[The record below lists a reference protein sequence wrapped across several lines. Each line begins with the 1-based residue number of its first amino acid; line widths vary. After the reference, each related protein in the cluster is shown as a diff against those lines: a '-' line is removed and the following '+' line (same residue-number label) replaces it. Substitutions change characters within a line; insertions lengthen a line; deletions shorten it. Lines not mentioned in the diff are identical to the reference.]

1 MHRAAS
7 PVHPRRLPPAI
18 GYPRVLRP
26 IRELPDGADFERQAS
41 DSVGSLH
48 PAVTTPC
55 MTSFILRKHDSGR
68 CGPVD
73 GPRLSRLSVKGYRS
87 IDDWLHIDMPKD
99 VPLVLVG
106 ENNAG
111 KSNILRALN
120 FLFGDFWPGSYRP
133 EDHEYFGRS
142 PEGNEIKI
150 LATVE
155 GMPCTYCSE
164 GSVTQIRWKYAPD
177 DEVVSEFNRAS
188 SGCSHTYMNNS
199 IRQSLFCMSVGV
211 NRDLS
216 YQLSYG
222 SKWTTLAKL
231 MRRFHDRLV
240 ADPDRVEKLKGIFDT
255 LVATF
260 YEVEEFQTFSDALR
274 NAFADFAGNLRYGLG
289 VDFSAYDPSNYFRSL
304 RVFPHMDG
312 QARTYDE
319 LGTGQEQILAMAFAF
334 AYAKAF
340 GGDGLILAVEE
351 PESHLHPLAQQWLA
365 RKMKELAK
373 TGVQVIVTTH
383 SPYFVDLAKP
393 WTTVVVRKN
402 DSSQG
407 TQAVQFTPA
416 DLAAKLIEL
425 GARPELTNG
434 TTVGSFYESAAS
446 YETLGAFFSR
456 ACILVEGA
464 TEHFALPALLERS
477 GLDLLQEGVAVVPVE
492 GLTNMAKWARLYRS
506 YGLVVYGVFDT
517 DTDKA
522 PKDAE
527 ASRKAADD
535 LLSALQVRGAPESRP
550 DELGVFERYACF
562 DPNYE
567 AAMRRLFGQEYV
579 HLEVAAA
586 EAVGKSKQLKA
597 RYCAR
602 RLERPSEQSGWA
614 SLATLVHAVRNLLP
628 ELSGPANLPPAA
640 VSNTPTGVSRRAMRP
655 SPWRP

>member
-1 MHRAAS
+1 
-7 PVHPRRLPPAI
+7 VN
-18 GYPRVLRP
+18 
-26 IRELPDGADFERQAS
+26 
-41 DSVGSLH
+41 
-48 PAVTTPC
+48 
-55 MTSFILRKHDSGR
+55 
-68 CGPVD
+68 

-99 VPLVLVG
+99 APLVLVG

-120 FLFGDFWPGSYRP
+120 FLFGDFWPGSHRP

-155 GMPCTYCSE
+155 RMPCTNCTE
-164 GSVTQIRWKYAPD
+164 GWITQIRWKYAPD
-177 DEVVSEFNRAS
+177 DETVSQVNRTS
-188 SGCSHTYMNNS
+188 KGCSHSYMNNE
-199 IRQSLFCMSVGV
+199 IRQALFCMSVGV

-222 SKWTTLAKL
+222 SKWTTLSKL

-240 ADPDRVEKLKGIFDT
+240 ADPDRVEKLKGIFDS

-260 YEVEEFQTFSDALR
+260 HEVEEFQTFGDALQT
-274 NAFADFAGNLRYGLG
+274 AFADFGGNLRYGLG

-319 LGTGQEQILAMAFAF
+319 LGTGQEQVLAMAFAF

-365 RKMKELAK
+365 RKMRDLAK

-393 WTTVVVRKN
+393 WTTVVVRKD
-402 DSSQG
+402 DSSEG
-407 TQAVQFTPA
+407 TQAVQFTA
-416 DLAAKLIEL
+416 ESLAAKLVGL
-425 GARPELTNG
+425 GAPPERTNAR
-434 TTVGSFYESAAS
+434 TVGAFYESAAS
-446 YETLGAFFSR
+446 YETLGGFFSR

-477 GLDLLQEGVAVVPVE
+477 GLDLLQEGIAVVPVE

-506 YGLVVYGVFDT
+506 YGLVVYAVFDT

-522 PKDAE
+522 PKDAY
-527 ASRKAADD
+527 ASRKAAED
-535 LLSALQVRGAPESRP
+535 LLAALDVPGAPGSQP
-550 DELGVFERYACF
+550 DELAVFERYACF

-567 AAMRRLFGQEYV
+567 TAMRKLFGQEYV
-579 HLEVAAA
+579 LLEAEAA

-602 RLERPSEQSGWA
+602 KLERPPGQSGWA
-614 SLATLVHAVRNLLP
+614 SFDSLVPAVRKLLP
-628 ELSGPANLPPAA
+628 ESSRQAKPPPAIA
-640 VSNTPTGVSRRAMRP
+640 SSTPPGAVSRRAMRQGP
-655 SPWRP
+655 